1 MPDTTLNL
9 NELARLNEI
18 MKYKLGDLWEDAVK
32 NGVDSIKTD
41 DKKYRQLHIG
51 GREIMGTTDD
61 SPISYLYE
69 AFFNK
74 YDKGPL
80 DAGQSAT
87 LDSRARAFIDA
98 NVELGVQ
105 DVIYPIASIAGMEDT
120 YLTEL

>member
-1 MPDTTLNL
+1 MRD
-9 NELARLNEI
+9 
-18 MKYKLGDLWEDAVK
+18 
-32 NGVDSIKTD
+32 GVDSIKAD

-61 SPISYLYE
+61 SPLSYLYE

-74 YDKGPL
+74 YDKGAL
-80 DAGQSAT
+80 DAGQSSA
-87 LDSRARAFIDA
+87 LDRRVRAFIDA